1 MILDSPHWMS
11 VILPNGTTDRRLVGG
26 RLRSLLRDLIENMPE
41 EAAHVLGKCIS
52 GCDHAPTDSD
62 DFEVTDRVDK
72 TMKIPS
78 TSFFLYRFTLT
89 IYFFTTR
96 MMPLNIIREG
106 MQKSLIRR

>member
-1 MILDSPHWMS
+1 MILDSPHWMT
-11 VILPNGTTDRRLVGG
+11 VLLPNGTKDRRLVGG
-26 RLRSLLRDLIENMPE
+26 RLKSPLRDLIENMPE

-89 IYFFTTR
+89 IYFFTTH
-96 MMPLNIIREG
+96 MMSLNIIREG

>member
-1 MILDSPHWMS
+1 MILDSPHWMT
-11 VILPNGTTDRRLVGG
+11 VLLPNGTKDRRLVGG
-26 RLRSLLRDLIENMPE
+26 RLKSPLRDLIENMPE

-62 DFEVTDRVDK
+62 DFEVTDRKK

-89 IYFFTTR
+89 IYFFTTH
-96 MMPLNIIREG
+96 IIREG